1 MRVKKVKY
9 SSDFAKLH
17 YAMGW
22 EEGKAE
28 AWAAAVLTVLDA
40 RGIAAT
46 SDQESLIMHCTDLDR
61 LSEWLRRAVTAES
74 ADQVLA

>member
-1 MRVKKVKY
+1 MRAKKVKY
-9 SSDFAKLH
+9 NSDFAKLH

-28 AWAAAVLTVLDA
+28 AWAVAVLAVLDE

-46 SDQESLIMHCTDLDR
+46 PDQESLIMHCTDLDR
-61 LSEWLRRAVTAES
+61 LSEWLRRAVTVES
-74 ADQVLA
+74 ADQVFA